1 MTIAARVYLRPFL
14 IGIALT
20 TLLGGCAQLPISPE
34 QSASI
39 QRQTNPAWRAHE
51 QAVKQLA
58 DWQCIGRI
66 AIRSETEGG
75 TVNLN
80 WHQAGETAKV
90 VLNAPLNQGTVE
102 LLGRPDMMLITDAS
116 GHRQLTSNPE
126 ASIEQ
131 LTGWKIPVAA
141 LPDWI
146 RGLPH
151 DKNAKVRLNSNGWL
165 KTLSDGGWL
174 IDYESY
180 MPVPGHDLN
189 MPRKIT
195 VSRNDIRLR
204 LVIESWD
211 MNVRRS
217 LPERAQ

>member
-1 MTIAARVYLRPFL
+1 MMIRLSFRSRL
-14 IGIALT
+14 MMIGVAIT
-20 TLLGGCAQLPISPE
+20 TFLGGCAQQPIGLD
-34 QSASI
+34 QAASI
-39 QRQTNPAWRAHE
+39 QSQLNPTWRAHAE
-51 QAVKQLA
+51 AVRQVA

-66 AIRSETEGG
+66 AIRTETEGG

-80 WHQAGETAKV
+80 WHQTGETAKI

-102 LLGRPDMMLITDAS
+102 LIGRPDMMLITDSA

-131 LTGWKIPVAA
+131 LTGWKIPISA

-151 DKNAKVRLNSNGWL
+151 DKNAMIQLNANGRLH
-165 KTLSDGGWL
+165 TLSDDGWL

-180 MPVPGHDLN
+180 MPVPGHDLD

-204 LVIESWD
+204 LVVESWQ
-211 MNVRRS
+211 MNANGT
-217 LPERAQ
+217 PEPSQ

>member
-1 MTIAARVYLRPFL
+1 MMTRSSFRFRLLIAGVA
-14 IGIALT
+14 IT
-20 TLLGGCAQLPISPE
+20 TLLGGCAQQPVSLD
-34 QSASI
+34 QATTI
-39 QRQTNPAWRAHE
+39 QNRLNPAWRAHE
-51 QAVKQLA
+51 EAVRQVA

-66 AIRSETEGG
+66 AIRTETEGG

-80 WHQAGETAKV
+80 WQQAGETAKI

-102 LLGRPDMMLITDAS
+102 LVGRPDMMLITDSA

-131 LTGWKIPVAA
+131 LTGWKIPITA

-151 DKNAKVRLNSNGWL
+151 DKNAMIQLNENGWL
-165 KTLSDGGWL
+165 QTLSDDGWL

-180 MPVPGHDLN
+180 MPVTGQNLD

-204 LVIESWD
+204 LVVESWQ
-211 MNVRRS
+211 MNASRTS
-217 LPERAQ
+217 ERPQ

>member
-1 MTIAARVYLRPFL
+1 MMNRFSFRSRLFAV
-14 IGIALT
+14 GIALT
-20 TLLGGCAQLPISPE
+20 TLLGGCAQQPIHLDQTE
-34 QSASI
+34 SI
-39 QRQTNPAWRAHE
+39 QNRLNPTWKKHE
-51 QAVKQLA
+51 QAVRQIA

-66 AIRSETEGG
+66 AIRTETEGG

-80 WHQAGETAKV
+80 WHQIGDTAKI

-102 LLGRPDMMLITDAS
+102 LAGRPDMMLITDSS

-131 LTGWKIPVAA
+131 LTGWKIPITA

-151 DKNAKVRLNSNGWL
+151 DKSALIQLNQNGQL
-165 KTLSDGGWL
+165 RTLNDDGWL

-180 MPVPGHDLN
+180 MPVPGFDLE

-195 VSRNDIRLR
+195 VTRDDIRLR
-204 LVIESWD
+204 LVVESWQ
-211 MNVRRS
+211 MKVNGKIEPSR
-217 LPERAQ
+217 

>member
-1 MTIAARVYLRPFL
+1 MMITAPLRQSLL
-14 IGIALT
+14 IVGVVT
-20 TLLGGCAQLPISPE
+20 TSFLGGCAQQPIPID
-34 QSASI
+34 QTASI
-39 QRQTNPAWRAHE
+39 QSQLNPTWRAHE
-51 QAVKQLA
+51 KAVRQVT
-58 DWQCIGRI
+58 DWRCVGRI
-66 AIRSETEGG
+66 AIRTENEGG

-80 WHQAGETAKV
+80 WYQAGETAKI

-102 LLGRPDMMLITDAS
+102 LVGRPDMMVITDSS
-116 GHRQLTSNPE
+116 GRSQLTTNPQ

-131 LTGWKIPVAA
+131 LTGWNIPITA

-151 DKNAKVRLNSNGWL
+151 DKQAKIQLNPNGWL
-165 KTLSDGGWL
+165 QTLSDDGWL

-180 MPVPGHDLN
+180 MPVPGHDLE

-204 LVIESWD
+204 LVVESWQL
-211 MNVRRS
+211 NA
-217 LPERAQ
+217 RAPTDRQP